1 MRYQFDTEEEQDTRK
16 RGLGRSR
23 RGQSSDTEITLGT
36 RSLLGIFFGLVLIC
50 GTFFGL
56 GYSVGR
62 VGSSHAANASPGDTP
77 GPLANDQLQ
86 KPLAGQTTLT
96 PVPAPAPT
104 DTNGAAPTQDNPA
117 APTQN
122 AAGTPPPGQG
132 SPAGGTPAPAPA
144 QDSGVPNP
152 APAPSPAPAPT
163 LAPAALTTPPPAP
176 GTFMV
181 QVAAVRVA
189 QDANILVAALKEH
202 GYDAVVRNEPQDQL
216 LHVQL
221 GPFTTRAAAM
231 AMRARLLADGYNAVL
246 K

>member
-1 MRYQFDTEEEQDTRK
+1 MRYQLDTEEEEETRR

-23 RGQSSDTEITLGT
+23 RGHSSDTEITLGT

-62 VGSSHAANASPGDTP
+62 VGSSHAGNAAPGDTP
-77 GPLANDQLQ
+77 GPIANNQLQ
-86 KPLAGQTTLT
+86 KPPAGQTTLT
-96 PVPAPAPT
+96 PVPAPALT
-104 DTNGAAPTQDNPA
+104 DTPAPTPDNPA

-132 SPAGGTPAPAPA
+132 SLAGGTPAPAPTQA
-144 QDSGVPNP
+144 GAVPNP
-152 APAPSPAPAPT
+152 EPAPSPAPT
-163 LAPAALTTPPPAP
+163 LAPAALTQPAP
-176 GTFMV
+176 AAGTFMV

-231 AMRARLLADGYNAVL
+231 AMRARLLADGYNAVV